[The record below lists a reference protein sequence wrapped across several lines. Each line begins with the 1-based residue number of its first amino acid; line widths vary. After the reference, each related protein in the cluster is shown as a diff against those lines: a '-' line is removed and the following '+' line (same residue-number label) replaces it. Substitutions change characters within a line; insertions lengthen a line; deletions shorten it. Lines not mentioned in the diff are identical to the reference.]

1 MKRIL
6 YLLFWCLAGQ
16 ALPVAA
22 QNFTLDYPARW
33 KLEMVAD
40 KKDGSP
46 KARFT
51 SDSDRILADIAYMD
65 GRDGRLLKTSDMRDI
80 VGSMAEDSV
89 AKSVEGKVTT
99 VPFGKPDAGV
109 YARLTSRDPQAV
121 AKYLTVAVHRNGREL
136 SLGLLYSNDDNG
148 AMLGQFLNVLQS
160 VQPARAAAVPQSKPA
175 ATGKPAAAAGGT
187 EQWGAIAVDGVKGDT
202 DPAYGVGGGDTR
214 AEAEDNAQSFCRD
227 AGGKRCRVEL
237 AYTQCGAWAV
247 SGTSSGSGTGASERG
262 AGQQAVAAGGGRGC
276 SVLVADCN

>member
-1 MKRIL
+1 
-6 YLLFWCLAGQ
+6 LLLLSLAGY

-22 QNFTLDYPARW
+22 QNFTLDVPKQW

-51 SDSDRILADIAYMD
+51 SESDRILADIAYMH
-65 GRDGRLLKTSDMRDI
+65 GRDGSLLKTSDMRDI
-80 VGSMAEDSV
+80 VSSMAEDSV
-89 AKSVEGKVTT
+89 AKSVEGKMTA

-109 YARLTSRDPQAV
+109 YVRLTSRD
-121 AKYLTVAVHRNGREL
+121 AKAAARYLTVAIHRNGREL

-148 AMLGQFLNVLQS
+148 AMLAQFLSVLQS
-160 VQPARAAAVPQSKPA
+160 VRPGGPAAVAAGKPPGATKSAPA
-175 ATGKPAAAAGGT
+175 AGAA
-187 EQWGAIAVDGVKGDT
+187 ESWGAISVDATRGDT
-202 DPAYGVGGGDTR
+202 DPPYGVGGGDTQ
-214 AEAEDNAQSFCRD
+214 AEAEANAQSFCRD
-227 AGGKRCRVEL
+227 SGGKRCKVQV

-247 SGTSSGSGTGASERG
+247 SSTSSGIGIGANERT
-262 AGQQAVAAGGGRGC
+262 AGQQAVAACGGKGC